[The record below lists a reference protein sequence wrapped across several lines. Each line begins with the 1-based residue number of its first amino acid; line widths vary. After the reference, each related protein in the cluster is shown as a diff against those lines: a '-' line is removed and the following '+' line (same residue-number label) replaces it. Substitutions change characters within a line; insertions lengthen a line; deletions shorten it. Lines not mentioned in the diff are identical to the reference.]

1 MYSASEIAQYF
12 IHYANLEEDGL
23 VTNLKLQKLL
33 YYAQGFHL
41 ALFDRPLFSENIEAW
56 QSGPVVPEI
65 YRYYKIHGR
74 SPLPEPEDFN
84 PETIDVE
91 THELLDEVYGVFGKY
106 TGTVLANLT
115 HQEKPWL
122 NTEQNQVI
130 SHDLMRDYFKTQ
142 LVTAA

>member
-1 MYSASEIAQYF
+1 MYSASEIAKCF

-41 ALFDRPLFSENIEAW
+41 ALFDQPLFPESIEAW
-56 QSGPVVPEI
+56 QYGPVVPEV
-65 YRYYKIHGR
+65 YHNYKSCGR
-74 SPLPEPEDFN
+74 NPLPEPTDFN
-84 PETIDVE
+84 PETIEPE

-122 NTEQNQVI
+122 STEQNQVI